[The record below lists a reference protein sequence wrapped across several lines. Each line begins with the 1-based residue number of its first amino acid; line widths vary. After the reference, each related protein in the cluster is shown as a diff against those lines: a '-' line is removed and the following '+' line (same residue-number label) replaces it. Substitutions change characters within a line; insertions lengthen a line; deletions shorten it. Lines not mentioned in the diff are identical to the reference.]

1 MSKQKPKKATN
12 EQLRILSKPPAVGA
26 DGNSLT
32 LTSDNFGDLLF
43 FQISQKGEN
52 FIDARGVANVRMTLK
67 QLKALKG
74 LLEMA
79 ITDHEKKMASKGQKT
94 EDVA

>member
-1 MSKQKPKKATN
+1 MSKDNTKKATK
-12 EQLRILSKPPAVGA
+12 EQLRILSKPPAIAA

-32 LTSDNFGDLLF
+32 LTSEDFGDLLF
-43 FQISQKGEN
+43 FQIAQKREN
-52 FIDARGVANVRMTLK
+52 IVEVNGVSNVRMTLK

-79 ITDHEKKMASKGQKT
+79 IADHEKKMSSKG
-94 EDVA
+94 